1 MILFLKKNLLI
12 KRGLFMKK
20 SAVVIIVSA
29 LICSMFMTSCG
40 EDKTQQSS
48 VNENSV
54 VSSSVSEVSE
64 NSKDEKT
71 EVSEKS
77 KDEKTEVSEESKDEK
92 TEVSEKS
99 ETAESVIEEI
109 SDPEQVSSIQ
119 QIFTMP
125 KAVENFDRV
134 VESLSNDTVTAR
146 IFPEGDDT
154 VVIELTAV
162 NEITGDRDMVE
173 AGLEAIVDA
182 GKSNLLQSIKNI
194 EQAMPNIGNVTISV
208 RFYNPDGSFL
218 YSKDLTSDMDDEEM
232 EISDYEDESIPEIS
246 IPLNEHYSS
255 LKELFEEN
263 YEYFDSVAKENTNEM
278 METSIF
284 LTDDDKTLV
293 FMFQIKAELTEEQ
306 TKQLEDILVEGIS
319 ASFSDNLI
327 KEFNEMTDE
336 ENSVVVRII
345 DKDYYQLFE
354 QKLN

>member
-1 MILFLKKNLLI
+1 
-12 KRGLFMKK
+12 MKK

-208 RFYNPDGSFL
+208 RFFPLSESSSAFSGKFSPAKNSFSSPL
-218 YSKDLTSDMDDEEM
+218 
-232 EISDYEDESIPEIS
+232 IPKRMAQS
-246 IPLNEHYSS
+246 GRL
-255 LKELFEEN
+255 
-263 YEYFDSVAKENTNEM
+263 
-278 METSIF
+278 
-284 LTDDDKTLV
+284 
-293 FMFQIKAELTEEQ
+293 
-306 TKQLEDILVEGIS
+306 S
-319 ASFSDNLI
+319 ASAYTVPSSTPVSTMLRLARKRRDRSSVQSVSGFWSR
-327 KEFNEMTDE
+327 FNDRRL
-336 ENSVVVRII
+336 SSFVSAWIFRI
-345 DKDYYQLFE
+345 
-354 QKLN
+354 